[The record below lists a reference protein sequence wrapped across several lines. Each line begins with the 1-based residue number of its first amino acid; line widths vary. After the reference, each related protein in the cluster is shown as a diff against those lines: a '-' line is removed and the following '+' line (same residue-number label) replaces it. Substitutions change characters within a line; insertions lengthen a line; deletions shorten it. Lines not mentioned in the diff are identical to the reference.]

1 MIYLQKLKTKKKR
14 KMINKT
20 KKFDKEKVQK
30 AVKMMLEGFGQ
41 DLKREGIRRT
51 PERVAEFY
59 EEMLS
64 GYNEDIDNIISVHYQ
79 TEEYEEIVIVKD
91 IQLYSMCE
99 HHLLPFSGKVH
110 IAYLPKKGR
119 IVGVSKLVRVVE
131 AFAHRLQLQE
141 RLSEQIADTIMK
153 TVQPKG
159 AMVVIEAEHLCMTMR
174 GVRKPGAKMITSAM
188 RGIFLKDAR
197 TRAEALSLLK

>member
-1 MIYLQKLKTKKKR
+1 MKK
-14 KMINKT
+14 NKT
-20 KKFDKEKVQK
+20 KKTFNKQKFQK
-30 AVKMMLEGFGQ
+30 AVSMMLDAFGE
-41 DLKREGIRRT
+41 DTKREGIKRT

-59 EEMLS
+59 EEFFD

-197 TRAEALSLLK
+197 TRSEALSLLKD

>member
-1 MIYLQKLKTKKKR
+1 MK
-14 KMINKT
+14 NKT
-20 KKFDKEKVQK
+20 KRTFNKQKFQK
-30 AVKMMLEGFGQ
+30 AVSMMLEAFGE
-41 DLKREGIRRT
+41 DTKREGIKRT

-59 EEMLS
+59 EEFFD

-141 RLSEQIADTIMK
+141 RLSEQIVDTIMK

>member
-1 MIYLQKLKTKKKR
+1 MK
-14 KMINKT
+14 NKT
-20 KKFDKEKVQK
+20 RKFDKQKFQK
-30 AVKMMLEGFGQ
+30 AVSMMLEAFGE
-41 DLKREGIRRT
+41 DTKREGIKRT

-59 EEMLS
+59 EEFFT
-64 GYNEDIDNIISVHYQ
+64 GYNEDIDNLISVHYQ
-79 TEEYEEIVIVKD
+79 TENYEEIVIVKD

-153 TVQPKG
+153 TVQPRG

-197 TRAEALSLLK
+197 TRSEALSLLK

>member
-1 MIYLQKLKTKKKR
+1 MKK
-14 KMINKT
+14 NKT
-20 KKFDKEKVQK
+20 KKTFNKQKFQK
-30 AVKMMLEGFGQ
+30 AVSMMLDAFGE
-41 DLKREGIRRT
+41 DTKREGIKRT

-59 EEMLS
+59 EEFFD

-197 TRAEALSLLK
+197 TRSEALSLLK

>member
-1 MIYLQKLKTKKKR
+1 M
-14 KMINKT
+14 KT
-20 KKFDKEKVQK
+20 KKFNKQKFQK
-30 AVKMMLEGFGQ
+30 AVSMMLDAFGE
-41 DLKREGIRRT
+41 DTKREGIKRT

-59 EEMLS
+59 EEFFT
-64 GYNEDIDNIISVHYQ
+64 GYNEDIENIISVNYQ
-79 TEEYEEIVIVKD
+79 TEDYEEIVIVKD

-153 TVQPKG
+153 TVQPRG

-197 TRAEALSLLK
+197 TRSEALSLLK

>member
-1 MIYLQKLKTKKKR
+1 MKK
-14 KMINKT
+14 NKT
-20 KKFDKEKVQK
+20 KKTFNKQKFQK
-30 AVKMMLEGFGQ
+30 AVSMMKDAFGE
-41 DLKREGIRRT
+41 DTKREGIKRT

-59 EEMLS
+59 EEFFD

>member
-1 MIYLQKLKTKKKR
+1 MKK
-14 KMINKT
+14 NKT
-20 KKFDKEKVQK
+20 KKTFNKQKFQK
-30 AVKMMLEGFGQ
+30 AVSMMLEAFGE
-41 DLKREGIRRT
+41 DTKREGIKRT

-59 EEMLS
+59 EEFFD

-197 TRAEALSLLK
+197 TRSEALSLLKD

>member
-1 MIYLQKLKTKKKR
+1 MKK
-14 KMINKT
+14 NKT
-20 KKFDKEKVQK
+20 KKTFNKQKFQK
-30 AVKMMLEGFGQ
+30 AVSMMLDAFGE
-41 DLKREGIRRT
+41 DTKREGIKRT

-59 EEMLS
+59 EEFFD

-110 IAYLPKKGR
+110 IAKKKKKGR

-197 TRAEALSLLK
+197 TRSEALSLLKD

>member
-1 MIYLQKLKTKKKR
+1 MK
-14 KMINKT
+14 NKT
-20 KKFDKEKVQK
+20 KKTFNKQKFQK
-30 AVKMMLEGFGQ
+30 AVSMMLEAFGE
-41 DLKREGIRRT
+41 DTKREGIKRT

-59 EEMLS
+59 EEFFD

-197 TRAEALSLLK
+197 TRSEALSLLKD

>member
-1 MIYLQKLKTKKKR
+1 MKQKTR
-14 KMINKT
+14 KFNKQ
-20 KKFDKEKVQK
+20 KFQK
-30 AVKMMLEGFGQ
+30 AVSMMLEAFGE
-41 DLKREGIRRT
+41 DTKREGIKRT

-59 EEMLS
+59 EEFFT
-64 GYNEDIDNIISVHYQ
+64 GYNENIDNLISVHYQ

-153 TVQPKG
+153 TVQPRG

-197 TRAEALSLLK
+197 TRSEALSLLK